1 MFDISF
7 TEILIISVVALIVIG
22 PEKLP
27 HVARVVGRIF
37 GRARRF
43 VSNVKEEVSNE
54 IRLDELKELRASMQE
69 TAQSFETSV
78 RREVDQIKST
88 TNSVAQSINK
98 DTAAATTYPRSVD
111 QSASVEQ
118 NSVQSPEAKPD
129 TSVMENK

>member
-7 TEILIISVVALIVIG
+7 TEILIISVVALVVIG

-37 GRARRF
+37 GRARSF

-98 DTAAATTYPRSVD
+98 DTAAATTYPRSAD
-111 QSASVEQ
+111 QSTSVEQ
-118 NSVQSPEAKPD
+118 NSVQSSEAKQN

>member
-7 TEILIISVVALIVIG
+7 TEILIISVVALVVIG

-37 GRARRF
+37 GRARSF

-88 TNSVAQSINK
+88 TDSVAQSIKK
-98 DTAAATTYPRSVD
+98 DTTAATNDHHSAD

-118 NSVQSPEAKPD
+118 NSVQSSEAKPN

>member
-98 DTAAATTYPRSVD
+98 DTAAATTYPRSAD

-118 NSVQSPEAKPD
+118 NSVQSPEAKPN

>member
-98 DTAAATTYPRSVD
+98 DTTAATTYPRSAD

-118 NSVQSPEAKPD
+118 NSVQSPEAKPN
-129 TSVMENK
+129 TSEMENK